1 MSPFQSLDECLVSAV
16 PSSGAEPGP
25 SPLHKTIKPVSDET
39 ESADFG
45 FLARVR
51 SSLEWIGEL
60 GVFTT
65 RLVRSA
71 FSPPFHFEELFQQM
85 HEVGTRSLPLVVLAS
100 AATGVVLSLQMRE
113 SLARFGAKSLLPVVI
128 VMTIIKE
135 SGPIITALVV
145 CGRVGAGIG
154 AQLGSMKVTEQ
165 IDAIEASAVNA
176 FKLLVVTRVAACVL
190 MLPLL
195 TIVAD
200 FSGIMVGWLANNLI
214 EHVSLVPFLAD
225 GFKQVTFKD
234 LLPATLRTALFGF
247 IIGLLGCFQGMR
259 TTGGTEGVA
268 RSATS
273 AVVLSS
279 LFVIVADVWLVRLIQ
294 VLFQP

>member
-1 MSPFQSLDECLVSAV
+1 MDLRAASFVLSCPAESSLSILNKKV
-16 PSSGAEPGP
+16 EPMPKRTELAG
-25 SPLHKTIKPVSDET
+25 SSDET
-39 ESADFG
+39 QAPSF
-45 FLARVR
+45 
-51 SSLEWIGEL
+51 LEWIGEL
-60 GVFTT
+60 GVFTV

-71 FSPPFHFEELFQQM
+71 LAPPHHFQELFQQM

-128 VMTIIKE
+128 VLTIIKE

-165 IDAIEASAVNA
+165 IDAIEASAVNS
-176 FKLLVVTRVAACVL
+176 FKLLVVTRVVACVL

-200 FSGIMVGWLANNLI
+200 CSGILVGWMANTMI
-214 EHVSLVPFLAD
+214 EHVSLIPFLAD
-225 GFKQVTFKD
+225 GFKQVTFQD
-234 LLPATLRTALFGF
+234 LIPATLRTAIFGF

-294 VLFQP
+294 IVFRP

>member
-1 MSPFQSLDECLVSAV
+1 MPNKTEPAGSSDEARV
-16 PSSGAEPGP
+16 PS
-25 SPLHKTIKPVSDET
+25 
-39 ESADFG
+39 F
-45 FLARVR
+45 
-51 SSLEWIGEL
+51 LEWIGEL
-60 GVFTT
+60 GVFTAK
-65 RLVRSA
+65 LVRSTLT
-71 FSPPFHFEELFQQM
+71 PPFYFKELFQQM

-100 AATGVVLSLQMRE
+100 AATGVVLSLQTRE
-113 SLARFGAKSLLPVVI
+113 SLVRFGAKSLLPVI
-128 VMTIIKE
+128 IILTIIKE

-165 IDAIEASAVNA
+165 IDAIEASAVDS
-176 FKLLVVTRVAACVL
+176 FRLLVVTRVAACVL

-200 FSGIMVGWLANNLI
+200 FSGILVGWLANTLI
-214 EHVSLVPFLAD
+214 EHVSLLPFLAD
-225 GFKQVTFKD
+225 GFKQVTFQD
-234 LLPATLRTALFGF
+234 LLPATARTALFGF

-259 TTGGTEGVA
+259 TIGGTEGVA

-294 VLFQP
+294 IVFRP

>member
-1 MSPFQSLDECLVSAV
+1 MPKRTELAGS
-16 PSSGAEPGP
+16 
-25 SPLHKTIKPVSDET
+25 SDEAQAQ
-39 ESADFG
+39 SF
-45 FLARVR
+45 
-51 SSLEWIGEL
+51 LEWIGEL
-60 GVFTT
+60 GVFTV
-65 RLVRSA
+65 RVVRSA
-71 FSPPFHFEELFQQM
+71 LAPPYHFQELFQQM
-85 HEVGTRSLPLVVLAS
+85 HEVGTRSLPLVLLAS

-154 AQLGSMKVTEQ
+154 AQLGSMRVTEQ
-165 IDAIEASAVNA
+165 IDAIEASAVDS
-176 FKLLVVTRVAACVL
+176 FKLLVVTRVVACVL

-200 FSGIMVGWLANNLI
+200 CSGILVGWMANTMI
-214 EHVSLVPFLAD
+214 EHVSLLPFLAD
-225 GFKQVTFKD
+225 GFKQVTFQD
-234 LLPATLRTALFGF
+234 LLPATLRTAIFGF

-259 TTGGTEGVA
+259 TTGGTKGVA

-294 VLFQP
+294 IVFRP